1 MKTRKIINRVKKVI
15 KHPTWIILG
24 LASKNIIKM
33 DDRTYIEKLYRLS
46 IGKKLN
52 LDNPKTFNEKL
63 QWLKLYN
70 RKPEYTKMVDK
81 YEVRKY
87 ISEKIGDE
95 YLIPLIGVYDKFE
108 EIDFDKLPEQF
119 VIKCNHDSGSTIIC
133 KNKDEFDYK
142 LCMKKINKALK
153 RNYFYLGREWPYKNV
168 KPKIIIEKYLGVDG
182 RTEIVD
188 YKFMCFNGR
197 VKCSFVC
204 LDRDKSEGLKVDFY
218 DLQWKKMPFQRH
230 YPNSNRDIEK
240 PKNYNLMIKLAE
252 KLAEGIPFVRV
263 DFYEIDGKVYFGEL
277 TFFPG
282 GGMEEFE
289 PEEYDEILGN
299 MIELPKEIRKE

>member
-133 KNKDEFDYK
+133 KNKDEFEGENYE
-142 LCMKKINKALK
+142 KK
-153 RNYFYLGREWPYKNV
+153 
-168 KPKIIIEKYLGVDG
+168 
-182 RTEIVD
+182 
-188 YKFMCFNGR
+188 
-197 VKCSFVC
+197 
-204 LDRDKSEGLKVDFY
+204 
-218 DLQWKKMPFQRH
+218 
-230 YPNSNRDIEK
+230 
-240 PKNYNLMIKLAE
+240 
-252 KLAEGIPFVRV
+252 
-263 DFYEIDGKVYFGEL
+263 
-277 TFFPG
+277 
-282 GGMEEFE
+282 
-289 PEEYDEILGN
+289 
-299 MIELPKEIRKE
+299 